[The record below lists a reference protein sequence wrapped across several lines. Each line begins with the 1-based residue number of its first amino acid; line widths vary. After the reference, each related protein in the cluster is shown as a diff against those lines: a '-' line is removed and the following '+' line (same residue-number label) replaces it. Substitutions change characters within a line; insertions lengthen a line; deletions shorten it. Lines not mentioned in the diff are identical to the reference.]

1 MPTPTP
7 THQPGANPRGRLI
20 GGVGWFSAA
29 YFVPVTAALVWLGFR
44 NAHVPRAAIAY
55 SFVLL
60 AITQA
65 LILSASAAPS
75 LGAQETT
82 AQKLGFLKRVLFV
95 NLISCLV
102 ARYNTY
108 EFHFPRDFFHIS
120 YPFGNYSDFLATV
133 GYVSDANGKHFL
145 LTTGYLPF
153 SVVVADAFSVLIRG
167 LTAVFKPGPTVP
179 VGTLVAIGVYALALA
194 LLVALAGRFIRTNP
208 AMRGSRSIILL
219 FFASSYPFFMQFER
233 GNFSIFALIALAIFF
248 LLDEESRLRPIVVM
262 LLVSLKV
269 TYVIF
274 APLYLLC
281 RAKFNW
287 WVSALLFGLIQVA
300 SVLVVVYHGPR
311 LPFANGDYSE
321 LAKNIIGSGYFNW
334 PTALITFSTSG
345 LESLRLS
352 FLHIFSGVQHEQAF
366 ASPTI
371 KLIGRY
377 VVPAVIA
384 AYGWRMFRNRVPLSV
399 DVCILF
405 FFLVLLFHPM
415 FGDYNLPL
423 LSPFLLYYLARD
435 QKPHAVLLFSLLALC
450 FLIAT
455 DIPFMGI
462 DCCGG
467 QYVPDRYVYVTA
479 KPAVICGIALT
490 AIAVLF
496 LRLRRAGAEGE
507 QPPRQG
513 LVDPI

>member
-1 MPTPTP
+1 MLTPTTAP
-7 THQPGANPRGRLI
+7 QPRIDAAGRRFGGA
-20 GGVGWFSAA
+20 GWLSLL
-29 YFVPVTAALVWLGFR
+29 YFVPVTTALVWLGLR
-44 NAHVPRAAIAY
+44 NVRVPRSAIAY

-60 AITQA
+60 AFTQA
-65 LILSASAAPS
+65 LILSASGPTPAGGPENA
-75 LGAQETT
+75 LR
-82 AQKLGFLKRVLFV
+82 KLALLKRVLFV
-95 NLISCLV
+95 DLISCLV
-102 ARYNTY
+102 TRYNTY

-120 YPFGNYSDFLATV
+120 YPFGNYSDFTATV

-153 SVVVADAFSVLIRG
+153 SVVVADVFSGLIKA
-167 LTAVFKPGPTVP
+167 LTRIFHPAPGVP
-179 VGTLVAIGVYALALA
+179 VGAIVAIGVYLLALA
-194 LLVALAGRFIRTNP
+194 LLVALVCRFARENQAIK
-208 AMRGSRSIILL
+208 GSRAIILL
-219 FFASSYPFFMQFER
+219 FFASSYPFIMQFER
-233 GNFSIFALIALAIFF
+233 GNFSIFALIALTTFF
-248 LLDEESRLRPIVVM
+248 LLDDESRLRPFIVM

-274 APLYLLC
+274 APIYLLC
-281 RAKFNW
+281 RRRYSW
-287 WVSALLFGLIQVA
+287 WVTILLFGLIQAA
-300 SVLVVVYHGPR
+300 SILIVVYHGPK
-311 LPFANGDYSE
+311 LPFAQGDYPE

-352 FLHIFSGVQHEQAF
+352 FLHIFSGVQREQAF
-366 ASPTI
+366 ASSTI

-384 AYGWRMFRNRVPLSV
+384 AYGLVMFKRRARLSV

-435 QKPHAVLLFSLLALC
+435 HKRYSVLLFALLALC

-479 KPAVICGIALT
+479 KSAVICGSAFT
-490 AIAVLF
+490 AVAVLF
-496 LRLRRAGAEGE
+496 LRLARPKAEPGSAAKGGWLE
-507 QPPRQG
+507 P
-513 LVDPI
+513 L